1 MNLVQGIYKRYN
13 KMAENNQE
21 VKTEEEKFK
30 RNVAYKLRISDISS
44 GNPII
49 SDERFNFLDLNGKKI
64 VRVNVIGSIVDK
76 YESEGEKNFVF
87 LTLDDGS
94 GQIKL
99 KAFGE
104 EADKLRSITHG
115 QTVIVIGNIRYFNNE
130 IYISPEIVRE
140 SDPKYLLVRKIELE
154 GKGSNQEIKS
164 EESAKNI
171 DEKSSIK
178 EKILESIKNSESN
191 GGIETESLISNFKE
205 NESQVKEEI
214 QRLLEEGII
223 FEPLPGKVRWLG

>member
-1 MNLVQGIYKRYN
+1 MNLVQDIYKKYN

-21 VKTEEEKFK
+21 TKPQEEKFK

-44 GNPII
+44 GNPVIN
-49 SDERFNFLDLNGKKI
+49 DERFNFLDLNGKKI
-64 VRVNVIGSIVDK
+64 IRVNIIGSIVDK

-104 EADKLRSITHG
+104 EADKLKNITHG

-130 IYISPEIVRE
+130 IYISPEIVRD

-154 GKGSNQEIKS
+154 GKNLNPEIKNKEIKS
-164 EESAKNI
+164 ANEN
-171 DEKSSIK
+171 SSIK
-178 EKILESIKNSESN
+178 EKILEAIKNSESN
-191 GGIETESLISNFKE
+191 GGIETESLVSNFKE
-205 NESQVKEEI
+205 DETKVKEEI